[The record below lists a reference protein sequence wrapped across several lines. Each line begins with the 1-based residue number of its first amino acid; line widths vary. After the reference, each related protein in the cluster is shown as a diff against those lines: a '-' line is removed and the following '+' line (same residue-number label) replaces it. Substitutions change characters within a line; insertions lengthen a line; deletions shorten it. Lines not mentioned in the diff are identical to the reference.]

1 VRSAILIDFKRSLV
15 RPATLIALVLFM
27 LLGIGIS
34 YLILQVF
41 AAVTRAVGFLGYY
54 TLTNSTITITG
65 VAYSIWGEKLGGEAV
80 IHIENCTTSLAE
92 AAWRENCVKIAEARA
107 SFTELLNTSI
117 VLRLENAKAP
127 NLRVRINV
135 STWYGALAI
144 RSGEG
149 FEVSTA
155 FATSVGR
162 SPQAP
167 TSPTVRIRPPRAFVE
182 PVPASPFGSKLFKLR
197 DETIFVAYQVIPLRD
212 VLKFFIFIE
221 RNLSVAPLP
230 QYVVV
235 LEGAGSCENVEVF
248 YGYGNETVSSVNELS
263 EAVAR
268 GELKPL
274 ANISTTSIVYAE
286 APRKAGESKALL
298 VFRFGSSVYTEV
310 FNLVDIQ
317 SLLKTPVTTAMV
329 SQLSTPTTFLPVVFL
344 YLAYVLV
351 AKPRAVGA
359 LEFVLSMPVTRRGI
373 YAVRFL
379 AGVLTAITV
388 SGVLVAVTTASTIAM
403 LKASVDL
410 THVALLWLGLA
421 ISLIATYSLFYMLS
435 TALRGGSYLAIA
447 ILAYILL
454 WFALPIA
461 ATAIAITIGGVSKVA
476 EVSNIIKY
484 INPQVLFSYIT
495 SYILTQ
501 LTGES
506 SVHYDTVLT
515 ALSTA
520 LWIATPLALGWA
532 VFRKT
537 NLSS

>member
-1 VRSAILIDFKRSLV
+1 MRFGGAVPCSFEELKSLPGVGSYTASEVMLRVCREPAPLLDTNTVRVVRRVFGIEPSRSN
-15 RPATLIALVLFM
+15 PYEDPT
-27 LLGIGIS
+27 LLG
-34 YLILQVF
+34 L
-41 AAVTRAVGFLGYY
+41 
-54 TLTNSTITITG
+54 
-65 VAYSIWGEKLGGEAV
+65 
-80 IHIENCTTSLAE
+80 
-92 AAWRENCVKIAEARA
+92 
-107 SFTELLNTSI
+107 
-117 VLRLENAKAP
+117 
-127 NLRVRINV
+127 
-135 STWYGALAI
+135 
-144 RSGEG
+144 
-149 FEVSTA
+149 
-155 FATSVGR
+155 
-162 SPQAP
+162 
-167 TSPTVRIRPPRAFVE
+167 
-182 PVPASPFGSKLFKLR
+182 
-197 DETIFVAYQVIPLRD
+197 
-212 VLKFFIFIE
+212 
-221 RNLSVAPLP
+221 
-230 QYVVV
+230 
-235 LEGAGSCENVEVF
+235 
-248 YGYGNETVSSVNELS
+248 
-263 EAVAR
+263 
-268 GELKPL
+268 
-274 ANISTTSIVYAE
+274 
-286 APRKAGESKALL
+286 
-298 VFRFGSSVYTEV
+298 
-310 FNLVDIQ
+310 
-317 SLLKTPVTTAMV
+317 
-329 SQLSTPTTFLPVVFL
+329 
-344 YLAYVLV
+344 

-359 LEFVLSMPVTRRGI
+359 LEFVLSMPVTRRDI

-476 EVSNIIKY
+476 EVSNIIKC

>member
-1 VRSAILIDFKRSLV
+1 VRSAILIDFKRSFV

-92 AAWRENCVKIAEARA
+92 AVWRENCVKIAEARA

-117 VLRLENAKAP
+117 VLRLGNAKAP

-155 FATSVGR
+155 FATSVDR

-197 DETIFVAYQVIPLRD
+197 DEAIFVAYQVIPLRD

-221 RNLSVAPLP
+221 RNLSVAPLS

-235 LEGAGSCENVEVF
+235 LEGGW
-248 YGYGNETVSSVNELS
+248 ELR
-263 EAVAR
+263 E
-268 GELKPL
+268 
-274 ANISTTSIVYAE
+274 
-286 APRKAGESKALL
+286 
-298 VFRFGSSVYTEV
+298 
-310 FNLVDIQ
+310 
-317 SLLKTPVTTAMV
+317 
-329 SQLSTPTTFLPVVFL
+329 
-344 YLAYVLV
+344 
-351 AKPRAVGA
+351 
-359 LEFVLSMPVTRRGI
+359 RRG
-373 YAVRFL
+373 
-379 AGVLTAITV
+379 VLRV
-388 SGVLVAVTTASTIAM
+388 
-403 LKASVDL
+403 
-410 THVALLWLGLA
+410 W
-421 ISLIATYSLFYMLS
+421 
-435 TALRGGSYLAIA
+435 
-447 ILAYILL
+447 
-454 WFALPIA
+454 
-461 ATAIAITIGGVSKVA
+461 
-476 EVSNIIKY
+476 
-484 INPQVLFSYIT
+484 Q
-495 SYILTQ
+495 
-501 LTGES
+501 
-506 SVHYDTVLT
+506 
-515 ALSTA
+515 
-520 LWIATPLALGWA
+520 
-532 VFRKT
+532 
-537 NLSS
+537 